1 MIKMFD
7 LEVTRVMPSFIDG
20 LLLFDE
26 KKKKKPKSNKKKGKK
41 GKK

>member
-1 MIKMFD
+1 MFG
-7 LEVTRVMPSFIDG
+7 LEATRAMPSLS